1 MKSIEDII
9 DEVKQIDLKLEKEYV
24 TEINWRLI
32 IYYAIGALALAFVWF
47 YNYNWFKDS
56 NHLVDY
62 SFLLYIGIAHVVSVL
77 IVLIIRPKRRYYIYP
92 NRDEAIR
99 TLHKKVVEGFDGM
112 TFVGV
117 ENNIF
122 ELYSKYRD
130 SKRIFKFSSN
140 EDVRGYLKEKY
151 EYVLYD
157 YQYRDTSDDSFSVGS
172 FLELSLNRDLGYRV
186 RIAPLSINSLDPG
199 VSIDINDPFLQKLE
213 SIISGYINEKRPI
226 ECIID
231 GDKIYIRAFEY
242 AYWEMN
248 MLAIKEDQF
257 WNLGESLTDYY
268 NALSY
273 NYSICNAIVNAIEEM
288 K

>member
-9 DEVKQIDLKLEKEYV
+9 DEVKRMDLKLE
-24 TEINWRLI
+24 TEKVKKINWKFI
-32 IYYAIGALALAFVWF
+32 VFYSIGAFVMALVWF

-62 SFLLYIGIAHVVSVL
+62 SFLLYIGIVHIISIF
-77 IVLIIRPKRRYYIYP
+77 IVLIIRPKYSYYIYS
-92 NRDEAIR
+92 NKDEIDKN
-99 TLHKKVVEGFDGM
+99 LHRKVIEGFDGM
-112 TFVGV
+112 SFVGN
-117 ENNIF
+117 ETDISG
-122 ELYSKYRD
+122 LYSKYR
-130 SKRIFKFSSN
+130 SIKNIVNFISN
-140 EDVRGYLKEKY
+140 EEVRGILKGKY

-157 YQYRDTSDDSFSVGS
+157 YEYRDKNDGSLSVGS

-186 RIAPLSINSLDPG
+186 RIAPLSITPLDSNSN
-199 VSIDINDPFLQKLE
+199 IDVNDPFLKKIEL
-213 SIISGYINEKRPI
+213 IISGYINEKRPI

-273 NYSICNAIVNAIEEM
+273 NYSICNAIINAIEEM